1 MNQEQVQLYLKVLGL
16 LLIGFVV
23 YRIYMAYF

>member
-1 MNQEQVQLYLKVLGL
+1 MNEERMQMYIKVLGL
-16 LLIGFVV
+16 FLLGFVV

>member
-1 MNQEQVQLYLKVLGL
+1 MNLEQIKLYLKVLGL

-23 YRIYMAYF
+23 YRIYIAYF

>member
-1 MNQEQVQLYLKVLGL
+1 MNQEQTHLYLKILGL